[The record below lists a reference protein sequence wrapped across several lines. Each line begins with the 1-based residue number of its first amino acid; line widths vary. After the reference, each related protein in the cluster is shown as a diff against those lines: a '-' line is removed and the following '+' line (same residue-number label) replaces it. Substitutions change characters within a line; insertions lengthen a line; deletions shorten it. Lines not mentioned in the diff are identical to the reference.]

1 MNPILPEN
9 PLTHLLEVLELEQL
23 DENRF
28 IGRTQYMPHGRV
40 FGGQVLAQALVA
52 ANRTV
57 DGRTA
62 HSMHGYFLRPGDIA
76 EPIEFEVD
84 RLRDGRSFS
93 SRRVQALQQSKPIF
107 SMITSYQEPQPGLEH
122 AVTMPA
128 GLTPPESLPSAG
140 ELLAGIEH
148 PTAKYWANSRP
159 FDLRHVQ
166 PAIYLQPAQTR
177 ESQQSVW
184 FKALEPMPDDPEL
197 HQVALAY
204 ASDYTI
210 LESIYRKHG
219 LSWAHP
225 GISTASLDHA
235 IWFHRP
241 ARVDQWL
248 LYHQTSPAAQGGRG
262 LSQGHIFT
270 EAGELVATVAQEGM
284 VRVPEMKQS

>member
-9 PLTHLLEVLELEQL
+9 PVAHLLEVLELEQL

-28 IGRTQYMPHGRV
+28 VGRTQFMPHGRV

-52 ANRTV
+52 ANKTV
-57 DGRTA
+57 EGRTA
-62 HSMHGYFLRPGDIA
+62 HSMHGYFLRAGDIA

-93 SRRVQALQQSKPIF
+93 SRRVQALQQGQPIF
-107 SMITSYQEPQPGLEH
+107 SMITSYQEGQPGLEH
-122 AVTMPA
+122 AVEMPK
-128 GLTPPESLPSAG
+128 GLTPPDSLPSAG
-140 ELLAGIEH
+140 ELLAGIDH

-166 PAIYLQPAQTR
+166 PAIYLQPAQSR
-177 ESQQSVW
+177 ENQQSVW
-184 FKALEPMPDDPEL
+184 FKALEPMPDDPAL

-210 LESIYRKHG
+210 LESIYRRHG

-248 LYHQTSPAAQGGRG
+248 LYQQTSPAAQGGRG

-270 EAGELVATVAQEGM
+270 QAGELVATVAQEGM
-284 VRVPEMKQS
+284 VRVPELKQN

>member
-1 MNPILPEN
+1 MNSILPEN
-9 PLTHLLEVLELEQL
+9 PVARLLDVLALEQL
-23 DENRF
+23 DENHF
-28 IGRTQYMPHGRV
+28 VGRTQYMPHGRV
-40 FGGQVLAQALVA
+40 FGGQVLAQALFA
-52 ANRTV
+52 ANKTV
-57 DGRTA
+57 EHRTA
-62 HSMHGYFLRPGDIA
+62 HSMHGYFLRPGNID
-76 EPIEFEVD
+76 EPIEFDVD

-93 SRRVQALQQSKPIF
+93 SRRVQALQQGKPIF
-107 SMITSYQEPQPGLEH
+107 SMITSYQEAQPGLEH
-122 AVTMPA
+122 AVEMPS
-128 GLTPPESLPSAG
+128 GITPPESLPSAA
-140 ELLAGIEH
+140 ELLAGIDH

-159 FDLRHVQ
+159 FDLRHVE
-166 PAIYLQPAQTR
+166 PAMYLQPAQER
-177 ESQQSVW
+177 QSQQSVW
-184 FKALEPMPDDPEL
+184 FRALGPMPDDSEL

-210 LESIYRKHG
+210 LESIYRRHG

-262 LSQGHIFT
+262 LCQGHIFT

-284 VRVPEMKQS
+284 VRVPEVTQR